1 MFLGKQI
8 CWGWGWGVGVWHE
21 RPIFIVYLPRD
32 KDQDRT
38 PGANCAQLFK
48 GGWWFN
54 YCHFW
59 PQLVGDVG
67 YDKPGT
73 GKIHGISSGNY
84 CHETQYPGTGSGAPF
99 TCWYK
104 NLIHPPHS
112 TLQSTWINWK
122 EAKMTLKLK

>member
-8 CWGWGWGVGVWHE
+8 CLGGGRGGGGVWHE

-38 PGANCAQLFK
+38 PDANCAQLFK

-67 YDKPGT
+67 YGNRGT
-73 GKIHGISSGNY
+73 GNVEGAEIGNF

-99 TCWYK
+99 TCWYT
-104 NLIHPPHS
+104 NLIHPPPK
-112 TLQSTWINWK
+112 WIKWK